1 MQIKKQHAFLLVVIA
16 IGLSLWWYNRPYP
29 PKRNLT
35 AQQEKTMQALLKG
48 MKTRCVGR
56 YLVDLPASFSI
67 NKSSVRLED
76 NNWVGVIGT
85 PGDSR
90 KTYITTKRMYYPAFE
105 QFIKRREREIA
116 NDIVIDPMNKPNLK
130 GVRELPN
137 GIKGVIFER
146 NVDSGTNDALR
157 TLEGYFYT
165 DGVAVKVQKES
176 VNDTDPRYEKDRA
189 GDPVRNYV
197 PKDIERMKE
206 LFSRIRGRQ
215 EDDIPSVP
223 GSCIAEAFIAA
234 DKDGK
239 EQESISQAF
248 ISDKF
253 PGVEV
258 FISIDNYTQEENT
271 VLERSGDIA
280 RTLAKA
286 SGHITRKG
294 SFDIN
299 GLHAEELL
307 ATIVL
312 SGIPR
317 FGFALFINE
326 MHASYKAP
334 TLTLTLNNA
343 SKEFE
348 TYPQEEITAFW
359 DAITHSIH
367 MRPNAFYQSHYMIV
381 H

>member
-1 MQIKKQHAFLLVVIA
+1 MKIKKQHAFLLVIMA

-29 PKRNLT
+29 PKENLT
-35 AQQEKTMQALLKG
+35 AQQEKKMQELLKG

-56 YLVDLPASFSI
+56 YLVDLPASFSMY
-67 NKSSVRLED
+67 KSSGRLED

-90 KTYITTKRMYYPAFE
+90 KSYITTKRMYYPAFE

-116 NDIVIDPMNKPNLK
+116 NEIVIDPMNKPNLK
-130 GVRELPN
+130 RVRELPN
-137 GIKGVIFER
+137 GMKGVIFER

-157 TLEGYFYT
+157 TLEGYIYT
-165 DGVAVKVQKES
+165 NGVAVKVQKES
-176 VNDTDPRYEKDRA
+176 VNDTDPRYENDRA
-189 GDPVRNYV
+189 GDPARNYV
-197 PKDIERMKE
+197 PEDIEKMKE
-206 LFSRIRGRQ
+206 LFSRISGRQ

-239 EQESISQAF
+239 EQESISQGF
-248 ISDKF
+248 ISDKL
-253 PGVEV
+253 PGVDV
-258 FISIDNYTQEENT
+258 FVSIDNYTQEENT
-271 VLERSGDIA
+271 VLERSSDIA

-286 SGHITRKG
+286 SGHIVRKG

-307 ATIVL
+307 STIVL

-317 FGFALFINE
+317 FGFTLFINE
-326 MHASYKAP
+326 MWASYKAP
-334 TLTLTLNNA
+334 TLTLTLDNA
-343 SKEFE
+343 NKEFE
-348 TYPQEEITAFW
+348 TYPQEEMTAFW
-359 DAITHSIH
+359 DAITHTIRV
-367 MRPNAFYQSHYMIV
+367 RPNAF
-381 H
+381 

>member
-1 MQIKKQHAFLLVVIA
+1 MLIKRKFVILSFIIIIAFIV
-16 IGLSLWWYNRPYP
+16 WRYTQPYP
-29 PKRNLT
+29 PKENLT
-35 AQQEKTMQALLKG
+35 AQQEKTMQELLKG
-48 MKTRCVGR
+48 MKTRCIGR

-67 NKSSVRLED
+67 NKISVRLED

-130 GVRELPN
+130 GVRELSN
-137 GIKGVIFER
+137 GMKGVIFER

-206 LFSRIRGRQ
+206 LFSRISGRQ
-215 EDDIPSVP
+215 EDEIPSVP

-239 EQESISQAF
+239 EQESISQGF

-253 PGVEV
+253 PGLNV
-258 FISIDNYTQEENT
+258 FVSFDNYSNGESTI
-271 VLERSGDIA
+271 LERSGDIA

-286 SGHITRKG
+286 GGHISRKG

-299 GLHAEELL
+299 GLHAEEML
-307 ATIVL
+307 AMIVE
-312 SGIPR
+312 SGKPNY
-317 FGFALFINE
+317 GFYLFINE
-326 MHASYKAP
+326 TSVSYKTP
-334 TLTLTLNNA
+334 GLTLTLENA
-343 SKEFE
+343 NQDAVTF
-348 TYPQEEITAFW
+348 PQEEMMAFW

-367 MRPNAFYQSHYMIV
+367 MRPNAF
-381 H
+381 